1 MSAENFKSFAEAYA
15 QIYLNE
21 GRDEMISSNIKR
33 ASSAPKPAAEPAV
46 EKKPED
52 LESLRKASAKATM
65 AGPSKEAQ
73 ALMSDRT
80 KNILGSDKL
89 KAGVEAQNK
98 VEKIKSSIETEKPK
112 EPVLKSTRSTSTTN
126 KPSAPTANKPTSA
139 PAKPSVPDRT
149 ADYERAWQYRNNP
162 LAKGRIK
169 SAWSKM
175 SPQERQAAKDWAQ
188 RTGKNW
194 KETGLED
201 HYVPLKTFSEFILET
216 SAADIPKND
225 PGYGGGSSAADI
237 DANPNLTDAEKEK
250 YRKFKARSKSVRSSD
265 AGFGPNKQTTQT
277 TPNPNSSSQAKAKQS
292 RAQNVYNNVKNAAK
306 RAASTAYNA
315 SPKDAVNAGKQAVS
329 SAKTNVKQAAQNVK
343 QTAQNFKDTAKQAAS
358 KVYNASPKDA
368 VNAAK
373 RAVSDASTKM
383 KYGKTI
389 RPDTTGTSALVKSTG
404 DAAKASKGL
413 KVPGIKTG
421 SALSGVIGAADEK
434 SKGSGWARSLA
445 KGATV
450 AAGTALGGLAGGAA
464 GSVAGPVGTAVG
476 GYAGQAAGAA
486 AAGKAF
492 DTVAGANAAERKA
505 MATSNRQRQA
515 GGGLAG
521 IGGKT
526 TFSKGKGGTGFM
538 STGSGSQRKTV
549 QLDKTSVVKDPKT
562 GKAEV
567 GHLAFKGGKAV
578 YKRAADPSTLAKTSS
593 NPLERVG
600 RSLFAGAYK
609 KSDEQARQA
618 KLKTAAASDVKRQ
631 QALGVKGS
639 KNLVGPKIVG
649 PKK

>member
-1 MSAENFKSFAEAYA
+1 MKTF
-15 QIYLNE
+15 
-21 GRDEMISSNIKR
+21 
-33 ASSAPKPAAEPAV
+33 V
-46 EKKPED
+46 EF
-52 LESLRKASAKATM
+52 
-65 AGPSKEAQ
+65 
-73 ALMSDRT
+73 
-80 KNILGSDKL
+80 
-89 KAGVEAQNK
+89 
-98 VEKIKSSIETEKPK
+98 SSI
-112 EPVLKSTRSTSTTN
+112 
-126 KPSAPTANKPTSA
+126 SAVN
-139 PAKPSVPDRT
+139 
-149 ADYERAWQYRNNP
+149 
-162 LAKGRIK
+162 L
-169 SAWSKM
+169 
-175 SPQERQAAKDWAQ
+175 
-188 RTGKNW
+188 
-194 KETGLED
+194 
-201 HYVPLKTFSEFILET
+201 ILEAGDRPRRNPGESVQDYYKRT
-216 SAADIPKND
+216 RGKDVSSHPDLNPDDKVRQSGKTTTVSGEDIR
-225 PGYGGGSSAADI
+225 G
-237 DANPNLTDAEKEK
+237 
-250 YRKFKARSKSVRSSD
+250 KAK
-265 AGFGPNKQTTQT
+265 TQP

-306 RAASTAYNA
+306 RAASTAYNT
-315 SPKDAVNAGKQAVS
+315 SPKDAVNAGKQAAS
-329 SAKTNVKQAAQNVK
+329 SVKSNVKQAAQNVK
-343 QTAQNFKDTAKQAAS
+343 QTAQNVKQNVKQTTQNVKNAAKQAAS
-358 KVYNASPKDA
+358 KAANTTPKDA

-593 NPLERVG
+593 NPLERIG